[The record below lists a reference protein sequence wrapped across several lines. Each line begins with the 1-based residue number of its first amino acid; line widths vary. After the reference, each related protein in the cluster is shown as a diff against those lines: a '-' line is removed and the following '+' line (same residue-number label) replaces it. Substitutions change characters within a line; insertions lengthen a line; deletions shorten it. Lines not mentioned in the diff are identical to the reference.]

1 MATGSLNSPRGGY
14 LFAILAALL
23 FCGNGVT
30 SRVLL
35 DAGMPAERLSGL
47 RAAITFLTVLA
58 WLLIRDRPGITV
70 RRADIPRLAFIG
82 VVGLALVNLGYF
94 IAIKRLGV
102 GVGLTLEYLGPIL
115 LLAWLRVRY
124 SREVPLRVWLAAAVA
139 FAGCMLVVKGWQFE
153 SLDVFGIA
161 AGLLAAFGFAVYAWG
176 AERSGHSY
184 LPGTTLLWLSGTA
197 SIFWLIVTPPWSFDW
212 SMLASPEPLAAA
224 AYVSLV
230 GTLGGFACAFAAV
243 RRIPAARASVV
254 MTLEPALAALLAWPV
269 LDEVLSPI
277 QVVGGVVV
285 LVAVMWIQLQRSA
298 GPEEQAPP
306 FPGHRQPLEER
317 SDHRVG

>member
-161 AGLLAAFGFAVYAWG
+161 AGLLAAFG
-176 AERSGHSY
+176 
-184 LPGTTLLWLSGTA
+184 LS
-197 SIFWLIVTPPWSFDW
+197 LIH
-212 SMLASPEPLAAA
+212 
-224 AYVSLV
+224 
-230 GTLGGFACAFAAV
+230 
-243 RRIPAARASVV
+243 I
-254 MTLEPALAALLAWPV
+254 
-269 LDEVLSPI
+269 
-277 QVVGGVVV
+277 
-285 LVAVMWIQLQRSA
+285 
-298 GPEEQAPP
+298 
-306 FPGHRQPLEER
+306 
-317 SDHRVG
+317 